1 MEEVTK
7 QMLIKI
13 YSNLGLGNGLL
24 LRCGRSYTGFEVAD
38 ELLNET
44 EVGLDIYRS
53 IIGLTVELL
62 SRQKL
67 EIK

>member
-1 MEEVTK
+1 MEDLTK

-13 YSNLGLGNGLL
+13 YTNLGSGNGLL
-24 LRCGRSYTGFEVAD
+24 LRGKRSYTGFEVAD
-38 ELLNET
+38 EIDRET

-53 IIGLTVELL
+53 IINLTIELL